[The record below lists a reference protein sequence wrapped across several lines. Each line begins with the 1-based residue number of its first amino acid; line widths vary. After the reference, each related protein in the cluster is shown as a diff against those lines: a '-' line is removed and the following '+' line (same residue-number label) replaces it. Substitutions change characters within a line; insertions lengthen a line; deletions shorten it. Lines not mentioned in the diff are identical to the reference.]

1 MNLKIEKMSTMIK
14 KKNKKKKKK
23 KQIEEIKPQNH
34 EKLGNLNFYSE
45 ETTKDIIEKIISLT
59 ISSNFARNA
68 EKKFT
73 DFYFESMKRTFN
85 SIIQIYNIDRDK
97 DDFDIDNI
105 DINEYIK
112 TNKSDKDIKRY
123 IVKKHNNA
131 LELRNDNA
139 ERNIT
144 QIARIAKNFQ
154 TYNNIKLT
162 KKEECL
168 NKSIII
174 KKNEFFKKDKK
185 YQYSNDIEKKNFWG
199 EISCPQI
206 TDIDRT
212 SYKFNSYIPIKEELR
227 KKLSSNFSPN
237 KSPRKKKE
245 RKERKLTKKPSFIY
259 KNFASKLSQKLT
271 FVRAIKE
278 NNNENFYI
286 KKSAP
291 RVQVLEMPS
300 YPLKNIEQRKESDE
314 ILNLRKEKMEMI
326 IQKQKEYKKL
336 QLEKLQSKKE
346 EAENAKKKMKGK
358 YTFDGEG
365 KLIVVNE
372 IKQDHLFK
380 EFWPITS
387 KQKEVKG
394 RKSLDF
400 YKKETIKMEN
410 NAKKNIIYNDEEEN
424 ANVYS
429 SFLFKSRLTEP
440 FFNFGEFNKNN
451 SVNSQLKY
459 KRKLNNSFFD
469 NFNKKQKV
477 EPSGSNFNLINPSIG
492 VKVTERKAVKSGGLD
507 YFKEFKKYSIDEFN
521 KTLQDTFEWTKY
533 KPKDKSH
540 AEGFKSST
548 PSNELTRLRKSILSK
563 INSNFHT
570 NDISNN
576 ELNSIIK
583 VNNNNYKKIKRNLKI
598 KNREKNFGKTFS
610 DGFNFNQEKR
620 THLIKSSSEIILTD
634 KKFIN
639 LKEILFHDDKDKNKF
654 IKNIP
659 DKINRKIKENMNIFN
674 QNVILTSLRK
684 IEFKKIFSD
693 VDKLNKDLISGNVT
707 NDKLYFNNR
716 AILPKISNRKNETNF
731 NRTMINFNR
740 ERVKKSMWEKY
751 VQKKENI
758 TSDSKKIRK
767 VNSVKLYK

>member
-73 DFYFESMKRTFN
+73 DFCFESMKRTFN
-85 SIIQIYNIDRDK
+85 SIIQICNIDRDK

-174 KKNEFFKKDKK
+174 KKNEFLKKDKK

-227 KKLSSNFSPN
+227 KKLSSNISPN
-237 KSPRKKKE
+237 KSPRKKRE
-245 RKERKLTKKPSFIY
+245 SRLTKKPSFIY

-286 KKSAP
+286 KKSSP

-394 RKSLDF
+394 GKSLDF

-533 KPKDKSH
+533 KPKDKNH
-540 AEGFKSST
+540 TEGFKSST

-563 INSNFHT
+563 TNSNFHT

-583 VNNNNYKKIKRNLKI
+583 ANNNNYKKIKRNLKI

-610 DGFNFNQEKR
+610 DGFNCNEEKR
-620 THLIKSSSEIILTD
+620 TNLIKSTSEIILTD

>member
-73 DFYFESMKRTFN
+73 DFCFESMKRTFN
-85 SIIQIYNIDRDK
+85 SIIQICNIDRDK

-174 KKNEFFKKDKK
+174 KKNEFLKKDKK

-245 RKERKLTKKPSFIY
+245 SKLTKKPSFIY

-271 FVRAIKE
+271 FVKAIKE
-278 NNNENFYI
+278 NNYENLYI
-286 KKSAP
+286 KKSSP

-394 RKSLDF
+394 GKSLDF

-540 AEGFKSST
+540 TEGFKSST

-583 VNNNNYKKIKRNLKI
+583 ANNNNYKKIKRNLKI

-610 DGFNFNQEKR
+610 DGFNFNQEKK
-620 THLIKSSSEIILTD
+620 THLIKSTSEIILTE

-639 LKEILFHDDKDKNKF
+639 LKELLFHDDKDKNKF

-659 DKINRKIKENMNIFN
+659 DNINRKIKENMNIFN
-674 QNVILTSLRK
+674 QNVILTSLMK
-684 IEFKKIFSD
+684 KEFKKIFSD

>member
-73 DFYFESMKRTFN
+73 DFCFESMKRTFN
-85 SIIQIYNIDRDK
+85 SIIQICNIDRDK

-123 IVKKHNNA
+123 IIKKHNNA

-174 KKNEFFKKDKK
+174 KKNEFLKKDKK

-227 KKLSSNFSPN
+227 KKLSSNISPN
-237 KSPRKKKE
+237 KSPRKKRE
-245 RKERKLTKKPSFIY
+245 SRLTKKPSFIY

-271 FVRAIKE
+271 FVKAIKE
-278 NNNENFYI
+278 NNYENLYI
-286 KKSAP
+286 KKSSP

-394 RKSLDF
+394 GKSLDF

-451 SVNSQLKY
+451 SVNSQIKY

-540 AEGFKSST
+540 TEGFKSST

-563 INSNFHT
+563 TNSNFHT

-583 VNNNNYKKIKRNLKI
+583 ANNNNYKKIKRNLKI

-610 DGFNFNQEKR
+610 DGFNFNEEKR
-620 THLIKSSSEIILTD
+620 THLIKSTSEIILTD

-639 LKEILFHDDKDKNKF
+639 LKELLFHDDKDKNKF

-684 IEFKKIFSD
+684 KEFKKIFSD

>member
-73 DFYFESMKRTFN
+73 DFCFESMKRTFN
-85 SIIQIYNIDRDK
+85 SIIQICNIDRDK

-123 IVKKHNNA
+123 IIKKHNNA

-174 KKNEFFKKDKK
+174 KKNEFLKKDKK

-245 RKERKLTKKPSFIY
+245 SKLTKKPPFIY

-278 NNNENFYI
+278 NNYENLYI
-286 KKSAP
+286 KKSSP

-394 RKSLDF
+394 GKSLDF

-540 AEGFKSST
+540 TEGFKSST

-563 INSNFHT
+563 TNSNFHT
-570 NDISNN
+570 NNISNN

-583 VNNNNYKKIKRNLKI
+583 TNNNNYKKIKRNLKI

-610 DGFNFNQEKR
+610 DGFNCNEEKR
-620 THLIKSSSEIILTD
+620 TNLIKSTSEIILTD

>member
-73 DFYFESMKRTFN
+73 DFCFESMKRTFN
-85 SIIQIYNIDRDK
+85 SIIQICNIDRDK

-123 IVKKHNNA
+123 IIKKHNNA

-174 KKNEFFKKDKK
+174 KKNEFLKKDKK

-237 KSPRKKKE
+237 KSPRKK
-245 RKERKLTKKPSFIY
+245 RGSRLTKKPSFIY

-286 KKSAP
+286 KKSSP

-394 RKSLDF
+394 GKSLDF

-540 AEGFKSST
+540 TEGFKSST

-563 INSNFHT
+563 TNSNFHT

-610 DGFNFNQEKR
+610 DGFNFNEEKR
-620 THLIKSSSEIILTD
+620 AHLIKSTSEIILTD

-639 LKEILFHDDKDKNKF
+639 LKELLFHDDKDKNKF

>member
-85 SIIQIYNIDRDK
+85 SIIQICNIDRDK

-123 IVKKHNNA
+123 IIKKHNNA

-174 KKNEFFKKDKK
+174 KKNEFLKKDKK

-227 KKLSSNFSPN
+227 KKLSSNISPN
-237 KSPRKKKE
+237 KSPRKKRE
-245 RKERKLTKKPSFIY
+245 SRLTKKPSFIY

-278 NNNENFYI
+278 NNYENLYI
-286 KKSAP
+286 KKSSP

-394 RKSLDF
+394 GKSLDF

-540 AEGFKSST
+540 TEGFKSST

-563 INSNFHT
+563 TNSNFHT

-583 VNNNNYKKIKRNLKI
+583 TNNNNYKKIKRNLKI

-610 DGFNFNQEKR
+610 DGFNCNEEKR
-620 THLIKSSSEIILTD
+620 THLIKSTSEIILTD

-674 QNVILTSLRK
+674 QNVILTSLMK
-684 IEFKKIFSD
+684 KEFKKIFSD
-693 VDKLNKDLISGNVT
+693 VDKLNKDLISGNAT

-758 TSDSKKIRK
+758 TGDSKKIRK
-767 VNSVKLYK
+767 VNSVKLYN

>member
-73 DFYFESMKRTFN
+73 DFCFESMKRTFN
-85 SIIQIYNIDRDK
+85 SIIQICNIDRDK

-174 KKNEFFKKDKK
+174 KKNEFLKKDKK

-237 KSPRKKKE
+237 KSQRKK
-245 RKERKLTKKPSFIY
+245 RGSRLTKKPSFIY

-286 KKSAP
+286 KKSSP

-394 RKSLDF
+394 GKSLDF

-451 SVNSQLKY
+451 SVNSQIKY

-492 VKVTERKAVKSGGLD
+492 VKVTERKAVKSGGLN

-540 AEGFKSST
+540 TEGFKSST

-563 INSNFHT
+563 TNSNFHT

-583 VNNNNYKKIKRNLKI
+583 TNNNNYKKIKRNLKI

-610 DGFNFNQEKR
+610 DGFNCNEEKR
-620 THLIKSSSEIILTD
+620 THLIKSTSEIILTD

-639 LKEILFHDDKDKNKF
+639 LKELLFHDDKDKNKF

-659 DKINRKIKENMNIFN
+659 DNINIKIKENMNIFN
-674 QNVILTSLRK
+674 QNVILNSLRK
-684 IEFKKIFSD
+684 KEFKKIFSD

>member
-73 DFYFESMKRTFN
+73 DFCFESMKRTFN
-85 SIIQIYNIDRDK
+85 SIIQICNIDRDK

-174 KKNEFFKKDKK
+174 KKNEFLKKDKK

-227 KKLSSNFSPN
+227 KKLSSNISPN
-237 KSPRKKKE
+237 KSPRKKRE
-245 RKERKLTKKPSFIY
+245 SRLTKKPSFIY

-286 KKSAP
+286 KKSSP

-394 RKSLDF
+394 GKSLDF

-540 AEGFKSST
+540 TGGFKSST

-583 VNNNNYKKIKRNLKI
+583 TNNNNYKKIKRNLKI

-610 DGFNFNQEKR
+610 DGFNCNEEKR
-620 THLIKSSSEIILTD
+620 TNLIKSTSEIILTD

-639 LKEILFHDDKDKNKF
+639 LKELLFHDDKDKNKF

-659 DKINRKIKENMNIFN
+659 DNINRKIKENMNIFN
-674 QNVILTSLRK
+674 QNVILNSLRK
-684 IEFKKIFSD
+684 KEFKKIFSD

-767 VNSVKLYK
+767 VNSVKLYN

>member
-73 DFYFESMKRTFN
+73 DFCFESMKRTFN
-85 SIIQIYNIDRDK
+85 SIIQICNIDRDK

-123 IVKKHNNA
+123 IIKKHNNA

-174 KKNEFFKKDKK
+174 KKNEFLKKDKK

-227 KKLSSNFSPN
+227 KKLSSNISPN
-237 KSPRKKKE
+237 KSPRKKRE
-245 RKERKLTKKPSFIY
+245 SRIIKKPSFIY

-394 RKSLDF
+394 GKSLDF

-459 KRKLNNSFFD
+459 KRKLNKSFFD

-492 VKVTERKAVKSGGLD
+492 VKVTERKAVKSGGLN

-540 AEGFKSST
+540 TEGFKSST

-563 INSNFHT
+563 TNSNFHT

-583 VNNNNYKKIKRNLKI
+583 TNNNNYKKIKRNLKI

-610 DGFNFNQEKR
+610 DGFNCNEEKR
-620 THLIKSSSEIILTD
+620 THLIKSTSEIILTD

-659 DKINRKIKENMNIFN
+659 DNINIKIKENMNIFN
-674 QNVILTSLRK
+674 QNVILNSLRK
-684 IEFKKIFSD
+684 KEFKKIFSD

-751 VQKKENI
+751 IQKKENI
-758 TSDSKKIRK
+758 TGDSKKIRK

>member
-73 DFYFESMKRTFN
+73 DFCFESMKRTFN
-85 SIIQIYNIDRDK
+85 SIIQICNIDRDK

-174 KKNEFFKKDKK
+174 KKNEFLKKDKK

-227 KKLSSNFSPN
+227 KKLSSNISPN
-237 KSPRKKKE
+237 KSPRKKRE
-245 RKERKLTKKPSFIY
+245 SRLTKKPSFIY
-259 KNFASKLSQKLT
+259 KNLASKLSQKLT

-286 KKSAP
+286 KKSSP

-394 RKSLDF
+394 GKSLDF

-533 KPKDKSH
+533 KPKDKNH
-540 AEGFKSST
+540 KEGFKSST

-563 INSNFHT
+563 TNSNFHT

-583 VNNNNYKKIKRNLKI
+583 ANNNNYKKIKRNLKI

-610 DGFNFNQEKR
+610 DGFNCNEEKR
-620 THLIKSSSEIILTD
+620 THLIKSTSEIILTD

-639 LKEILFHDDKDKNKF
+639 LKELLFHDDKDKNKF

-674 QNVILTSLRK
+674 QNVILTSLMK
-684 IEFKKIFSD
+684 KEFKKIFSD

>member
-73 DFYFESMKRTFN
+73 DFCFESMKRTFN
-85 SIIQIYNIDRDK
+85 SIIQICNIDRDK

-123 IVKKHNNA
+123 IIKKHNNA

-174 KKNEFFKKDKK
+174 KKNEFLKKDKK

-227 KKLSSNFSPN
+227 KKLSSNISPN
-237 KSPRKKKE
+237 KSPRKKRE
-245 RKERKLTKKPSFIY
+245 SRLTKKPSFIY

-286 KKSAP
+286 KKSSP

-394 RKSLDF
+394 GKSLDF

-492 VKVTERKAVKSGGLD
+492 VKVTERKAVKSGGLN

-521 KTLQDTFEWTKY
+521 KTLQDTFEWAKY

-540 AEGFKSST
+540 TEGFKSST

-563 INSNFHT
+563 TNSNFHT

-583 VNNNNYKKIKRNLKI
+583 ANNNNYYKKIKRNLKI

-610 DGFNFNQEKR
+610 DGFNFNQEKK
-620 THLIKSSSEIILTD
+620 THLIKSTSEIILTD

-639 LKEILFHDDKDKNKF
+639 LKELLFHDDKDKNKF

-716 AILPKISNRKNETNF
+716 AILPKIANRKNETNF

>member
-73 DFYFESMKRTFN
+73 DFCFESMKRTFN
-85 SIIQIYNIDRDK
+85 SIIQICNIDRDK

-174 KKNEFFKKDKK
+174 KKNEFLKKDKK

-227 KKLSSNFSPN
+227 KKLISPN
-237 KSPRKKKE
+237 KSPRKKRE
-245 RKERKLTKKPSFIY
+245 SRLTKKPSFIY

-278 NNNENFYI
+278 NNYENLYI
-286 KKSAP
+286 KKSSP

-394 RKSLDF
+394 GKSLDF

-451 SVNSQLKY
+451 SVNSRLKY

-492 VKVTERKAVKSGGLD
+492 VKVTERKAVKSGGLN

-540 AEGFKSST
+540 TEGFKSST

-563 INSNFHT
+563 TNSNFHT

-610 DGFNFNQEKR
+610 DGFNCNEEKR
-620 THLIKSSSEIILTD
+620 TNLIKSTSEIILTD

-639 LKEILFHDDKDKNKF
+639 LKELLFHDDKDKNKF

-659 DKINRKIKENMNIFN
+659 DNINRKIKENMNIFN
-674 QNVILTSLRK
+674 QNVILNSLRK
-684 IEFKKIFSD
+684 KEFKKIFSD
-693 VDKLNKDLISGNVT
+693 VDKLNKDLISGNAT

-751 VQKKENI
+751 IQKKENI
-758 TSDSKKIRK
+758 TGDSKKIRK